1 MWPTTWSARSLC
13 TWAECMSAV
22 VGWGVYGGVLGLV
35 LLKSFCWFS
44 VLLFNWLLKGGYW
57 NIRLYCCWIFY
68 LALQFCQ
75 LLLYVCILEV
85 PSVAYFCSYHIFSIA
100 LPFYPYKIPFYH
112 YIFLSEMTIFALK
125 CILSVSV
132 ATPALFYYSLCV
144 ICFSNHLL
152 SIYFCLWVLNVSLGY
167 SI

>member
-1 MWPTTWSARSLC
+1 MYEHLFC
-13 TWAECMSAV
+13 
-22 VGWGVYGGVLGLV
+22 GLPFG
-35 LLKSFCWFS
+35 LHAPC
-44 VLLFNWLLKGGYW
+44 
-57 NIRLYCCWIFY
+57 
-68 LALQFCQ
+68 ALEQNAC
-75 LLLYVCILEV
+75 LLLLAGVSMEVCQVWLVYSFAQVFLLIFCLVVQLIIERRILKYPPLLLLNFLFGPPILSAFALCILEV

-152 SIYFCLWVLNVSLGY
+152 SIYFCL
-167 SI
+167 